1 MRLATGVAA
10 GLGTAALVMA
20 ALAFTTGGD
29 GAEEAAPAPA
39 ARANGGLAVWT
50 AQGCGSCHTLAAANA
65 HAEFGPDLGSSL
77 QGKPV
82 SYIRES
88 IVDPGA
94 QTAPNYEAGVMPEDY
109 ATRISAADLDKLVAF
124 LHASAR

>member
-29 GAEEAAPAPA
+29 GAEQAAPAPA
-39 ARANGGLAVWT
+39 VRANGGLAVWT
-50 AQGCGSCHTLAAANA
+50 AQGCGSCHTLAVANA
-65 HAEFGPDLGSSL
+65 HAEVGPDLAASL
-77 QGKPV
+77 KGKPA
-82 SYIRES
+82 SYIRQS
-88 IVDPGA
+88 IVDPRA
-94 QTAPNYEAGVMPEDY
+94 HAAPGYSTGIMPEDY
-109 ATRISAADLDKLVAF
+109 ATRIAAGDLDRLVAF